1 MKLPVCVDPRY
12 PDAVIFDLDGV
23 VTDTAAI
30 HLAAWTEMLGI
41 FLAQRPPAEGEDH
54 ALFTDDD
61 YRHFID
67 GRPRCDG
74 VAEFLQSRGISLPW
88 GTQTDDGD
96 TIYGLAN
103 REQRAF
109 VDLLSKGVPVFNS
122 TVELVRKLE
131 AADVGT
137 AVFSSSRNCDEIL
150 QAPELPTCFPFVS
163 TASSPGSL
171 GFSANPILPSCWKQR
186 SGSKC
191 DRIAVSSS
199 TTPKPAWRR
208 KMMAGCGSAPPPT
221 RGIRD
226 RVHQTRRRQVTESIA
241 PHVSEQRTA
250 ASAGRSVERG
260 LART

>member
-12 PDAVIFDLDGV
+12 HDAVIFDLDGV

-54 ALFTDDD
+54 APFTDDD

-109 VDLLSKGVPVFNS
+109 VDRLSKGVPVFNS

-137 AVFSSSRNCDEIL
+137 AVFSSSRNCDETL
-150 QAPELPTCFPFVS
+150 QAAGIADLFPVRVDGVVAREL
-163 TASSPGSL
+163 GL
-171 GFSANPILPSCWKQR
+171 L
-186 SGSKC
+186 SKRDPAVLLEAAKRLEVRP
-191 DRIAVSSS
+191 DRCVVVDDAE
-199 TTPKPAWRR
+199 
-208 KMMAGCGSAPPPT
+208 AGVKAENDG
-221 RGIRD
+221 
-226 RVHQTRRRQVTESIA
+226 
-241 PHVSEQRTA
+241 
-250 ASAGRSVERG
+250 G
-260 LART
+260 LR